1 MQVIRLN
8 GLQGVRYNIAS
19 HADDFEIY
27 DVANDLKEA
36 TNLALNPA
44 YAGLQQQMKAR
55 VLQLRRPDAS
65 APRPY
70 DDELVPAVS
79 VSPITS
85 GIEWK
90 AYAQSFP

>member
-1 MQVIRLN
+1 M
-8 GLQGVRYNIAS
+8 
-19 HADDFEIY
+19 
-27 DVANDLKEA
+27 EA
-36 TNLALNPA
+36 TNLALNPS
-44 YAGLQQQMKAR
+44 YASLQQQMKDR

-79 VSPITS
+79 VSPITP